1 MHPTH
6 WLVTPEADPRTWV
19 NLAARGM
26 PARGHTRAAPCP
38 ACAVEVA
45 RDLAQAPAKLPSRE
59 AVLATPSPAR
69 AASLALVEAGARVR
83 AAVSDAWGSP
93 APIPVEGLTVRRVI
107 LVAARDVALATA
119 GERVSTTDLVLRAWA
134 LSPARFGL
142 RGAEARHPDSNR
154 VLAKLSGAD
163 GLCGVGW
170 LRHVEPGVYRVTD
183 AGRAELRRIRH
194 EQAEGS
200 AA

>member
-1 MHPTH
+1 MLHPSH
-6 WLVTPEADPRTWV
+6 WLVTPEADARTWI

-26 PARGHTRAAPCP
+26 PARGHTRLAPCP

-59 AVLATPSPAR
+59 EVLASPSPER
-69 AASLALVEAGARVR
+69 AASLAIVAAGARVR
-83 AAVSDAWGSP
+83 EAVSDAWGSP
-93 APIPVEGLTVRRVI
+93 ALIPVEGLTVRRI
-107 LVAARDVALATA
+107 LLVAARDVALATA
-119 GERVSTTDLVLRAWA
+119 GERVSATDLVLRAWA
-134 LSPARFGL
+134 LAPERFGL
-142 RGAEARHPDSNR
+142 AGAERYPDSNR

-163 GLCGVGW
+163 GLCGLGW
-170 LRHVEPGVYRVTD
+170 LRRVEPGVYRVTD

-194 EQAEGS
+194 ERAEGS